1 MQDDDFVAVGYAV
14 VTVSDTRTLQTDT
27 SGKLAIERL
36 DRMGHRLVARSIVP
50 DDERRIQA
58 LVAGYVANS
67 EIDVVVLTGGTGVT
81 RRDVTPEAVA
91 ALGTK
96 HIPGFGE
103 LFRWL
108 SYQQIGTS
116 AIQSRA
122 DAWLCGST
130 LVFVLPGSTGAVA
143 LAMDHILRE
152 QLDVRHKPCN
162 FIQLMPRIKG
172 SSERG

>member
-1 MQDDDFVAVGYAV
+1 MYEDQEFIAVGCAV
-14 VTVSDTRTLQTDT
+14 VTVSDTRTLKTDT

-36 DRMGHRLVARSIVP
+36 DAMGHRLVARSIVP
-50 DDERRIQA
+50 DDKRRIQA
-58 LVAGYVANS
+58 LVAGYVANP
-67 EIDVVVLTGGTGVT
+67 EIDVVVLTGGSGIT
-81 RRDVTPEAVA
+81 RRDVTPDAVA

-108 SYQQIGTS
+108 SFQDIGSST
-116 AIQSRA
+116 IQSRA
-122 DAWLCGST
+122 DAWLCEST
-130 LVFVLPGSTGAVA
+130 LVFVLPGSSGAVA
-143 LAMDHILRE
+143 LAMDRILKE

-172 SSERG
+172 G